1 MSRENRTTFIR
12 VKKDKNYS
20 TIHNGFLRRRDL
32 SWKAKG
38 IMAYILHLPDDWNV
52 VLSEVAKNATEGQ
65 SAFDSGWKE
74 LKDAGYVKR
83 QPVKHE
89 KTNKIL
95 YWETIITESVPEKSH
110 SVENHS
116 VGNHGQD
123 NHKLLSTK
131 ELSTNKQS
139 TNNKDHPSAKLT
151 KRFEELWKLYPR
163 KQGKKDALKHYKRA
177 VKEGTT
183 DAEIREGIQSY
194 VGYIEKNNVDK
205 RYVKHGSAW
214 FNQEGWLDDY
224 EIHFEDD
231 ESVDDHVEDIF
242 SMLEE

>member
-20 TIHNGFLRRRDL
+20 TIHNGFLRRKDL

-38 IMAYILHLPDDWNV
+38 IMTYILHLPDDWNV
-52 VLSEVAKNATEGQ
+52 VLSEVVKNATEGQ

-95 YWETIITESVPEKSH
+95 YWETVVTESVPEKSH

-116 VGNHGQD
+116 VENHGQD

-131 ELSTNKQS
+131 ELSTNKPS
-139 TNNKDHPSAKLT
+139 TNNKEHTSAKLT
-151 KRFEELWKLYPR
+151 EDFEKLWNLYPN
-163 KQGKKDALKHYKRA
+163 KQGKKKAKSSYERAIKNGATNKEIQDGIIRYKNHLEKNTWLKPAHGSTWFNNNRWEDEYSDNSA
-177 VKEGTT
+177 GGDKEGLY
-183 DAEIREGIQSY
+183 D
-194 VGYIEKNNVDK
+194 
-205 RYVKHGSAW
+205 
-214 FNQEGWLDDY
+214 F
-224 EIHFEDD
+224 
-231 ESVDDHVEDIF
+231 
-242 SMLEE
+242 